1 MTPPSLKAFNDYT
14 KPFLATSNL
23 AGSSMSLLEK
33 SEQIQK
39 EFERDKAAAIAT
51 AKAEEVENLRVTYL
65 GRKGKLTG
73 VMEELRNVSKEE
85 RPAAGKAV
93 NLVRQHIESAIEDL
107 KTQARGWE
115 LAAIINREPLDV
127 TLPVS
132 IAEKTG
138 SLHPVSLMRQ
148 HLIKIFKTLGFT
160 VVDGPEVDFEFFNF
174 SALNIPDHHPARDM
188 QDTFYVDGPD
198 KLLLRTQTSNIQ
210 IHAMMN
216 EKPPLR
222 IIAPGRVFRCDSDM
236 THTPMFHQIEGF
248 VVDENITF
256 AHLKGTIDTFLKAI
270 FGANLK
276 TRLRPSFFPFV
287 EPGAEFDVECGVCKG
302 KGCRTCKDTGWIEI
316 GGCGMIH
323 PNVFEAV
330 GYDSSLYSGFAFG
343 FGIDRMAM
351 SRFALPDLRQLFEG
365 DYEFLGNF
373 PSHN

>member
-1 MTPPSLKAFNDYT
+1 M
-14 KPFLATSNL
+14 NL
-23 AGSSMSLLEK
+23 LDK
-33 SEQIQK
+33 SEKIQK
-39 EFERDKAAAIAT
+39 EFEQDRITAIQSE
-51 AKAEEVENLRVTYL
+51 KSEEIESLRVSYL
-65 GRKGKLTG
+65 GRKGKLTSL
-73 VMEELRNVSKEE
+73 MEELRHVSKEE
-85 RPAAGKAV
+85 RPAAGKSV
-93 NLVRQHIESAIEDL
+93 NLLRQHIESSIEDL
-107 KTQARGWE
+107 KNKARSWD
-115 LAAIINREPLDV
+115 LAAILNRPALDV

-132 IAEKTG
+132 DNDKSG

-174 SALNIPDHHPARDM
+174 SALNIPEHHPARDM

-210 IHAMMN
+210 IHVMMN

-248 VVDENITF
+248 IVDENITF

-323 PNVFEAV
+323 PNVFESV
-330 GYDSSLYSGFAFG
+330 GYDSSRYSGFAFG

-365 DYEFLGNF
+365 DYEFLGHF

>member
-1 MTPPSLKAFNDYT
+1 
-14 KPFLATSNL
+14 
-23 AGSSMSLLEK
+23 MSLLEK
-33 SEQIQK
+33 SEQIKK
-39 EFERDKAAAIAT
+39 EFESDKLAAITSEKPDA
-51 AKAEEVENLRVTYL
+51 VEALRVTYL
-65 GRKGKLTG
+65 GRKGKVTAL
-73 VMEELRNVSKEE
+73 MEDLRNVPKEE

-93 NLVRQHIESAIEDL
+93 NLTRQHIEASIDDL
-107 KTQARGWE
+107 KTQARQWE
-115 LAAIINREPLDV
+115 LSAIIKRDPLDV

-132 IAEKTG
+132 ELANSG
-138 SLHPVSLMRQ
+138 SIHPVSLMRQ
-148 HLIKIFKTLGFT
+148 HLIKIFRTLGFT

-188 QDTFYVDGPD
+188 QDTFYVDGPE

-270 FGANLK
+270 FGSNLK

-302 KGCRTCKDTGWIEI
+302 KGCRTCKETGWIEI

-330 GYDSSLYSGFAFG
+330 GYDSSRYSGFAFG

-365 DYEFLGNF
+365 DYEFLGHF
-373 PSHN
+373 PCHN

>member
-1 MTPPSLKAFNDYT
+1 
-14 KPFLATSNL
+14 
-23 AGSSMSLLEK
+23 MSLLEK

-39 EFERDKAAAIAT
+39 EFERDKVAAIAS
-51 AKAEEVENLRVTYL
+51 AKPEEVENLRVAYL

-73 VMEELRNVSKEE
+73 VMEELRHVSKEE

-93 NLVRQHIESAIEDL
+93 NLVRQHIEAGIEDL
-107 KTQARGWE
+107 KTQARSWE
-115 LAAIINREPLDV
+115 LAAIINRQPLDV
-127 TLPVS
+127 TLPV
-132 IAEKTG
+132 AEQEHTG
-138 SLHPVSLMRQ
+138 SIHPVSLMRQ
-148 HLIKIFKTLGFT
+148 HLIKIFRTLGFT
-160 VVDGPEVDFEFFNF
+160 VVDGPEIDFDFFNF

-188 QDTFYVDGPD
+188 QDTFYVDGAE

-222 IIAPGRVFRCDSDM
+222 VIAPGRVFRCDSDM

-270 FGANLK
+270 FGSTLK

-330 GYDSSLYSGFAFG
+330 GYDSSRYSGFAFG
-343 FGIDRMAM
+343 FGIDRIAM
-351 SRFALPDLRQLFEG
+351 NRFALPDLRQLFEG
-365 DYEFLGNF
+365 DYEFLGHF
-373 PSHN
+373 PMHNA